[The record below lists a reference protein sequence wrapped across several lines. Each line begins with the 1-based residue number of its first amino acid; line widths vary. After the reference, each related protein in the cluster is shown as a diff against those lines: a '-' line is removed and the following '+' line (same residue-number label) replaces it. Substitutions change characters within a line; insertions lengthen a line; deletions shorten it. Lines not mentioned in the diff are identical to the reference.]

1 MIITAIKY
9 IFNNLWDKIDV
20 CLVFKGNQDCRMID
34 LSTQTIFLW
43 WYSQCSVKMDSSTAV
58 SEMWRAIFTA
68 WQIWLPSNAT
78 LIQIY
83 LLLFIQVKKRVTV
96 GRCCTSSTKRAA
108 LHCTHS
114 ILCVCGYQKTAHLLY
129 VGFYQKIECR
139 SLNYYGDLHGFF
151 WRDSAIPMI
160 L

>member
-20 CLVFKGNQDCRMID
+20 CLVFKGNQQGRMID
-34 LSTQTIFLW
+34 LSTQGIFYFVMVSPVLCENELK
-43 WYSQCSVKMDSSTAV
+43 YTAF

-68 WQIWLPSNAT
+68 WQIWLPSNVT
-78 LIQIY
+78 FIQIY

-114 ILCVCGYQKTAHLLY
+114 ILYVFGYQRIANLLL
-129 VGFYQKIECR
+129 VGFFSNNR
-139 SLNYYGDLHGFF
+139 VVSHNY
-151 WRDSAIPMI
+151 
-160 L
+160 